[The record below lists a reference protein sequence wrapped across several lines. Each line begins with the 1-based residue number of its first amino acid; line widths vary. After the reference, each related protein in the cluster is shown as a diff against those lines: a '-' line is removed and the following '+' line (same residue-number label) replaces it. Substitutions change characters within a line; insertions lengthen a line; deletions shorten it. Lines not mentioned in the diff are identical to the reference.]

1 MNYNVNGFE
10 ARDFTQCDKELLLE
24 ILRIRNDPQVAQ
36 WMYSQNISQNAHF
49 GFVGGLLKEQSERYF
64 VILKDEQIYGV
75 GSLTRLHITHKHGH
89 LGIYTNKSLKVPNK
103 GKQIL
108 KIIEHIA
115 FVEFGL
121 HSIFLEV
128 MSENVRALKFY
139 EKYGYEE
146 CGFLRDYVYR
156 DSHYC
161 DVVVMSKK
169 NPAEAK
175 EQDALKSLAT
185 STSDCHASD
194 CLPHPLIVAELSAN
208 HGGSLAVA
216 KDSLRAIAKSGADA
230 VKLQTYTPDCLTL
243 DCDNEYFRI
252 KGTLWDNMN
261 LYELY
266 KQAQTPFSWHKEL
279 FALGRELGLVVFS
292 SPFSAK
298 GVEFLESLGCP
309 MYKIASFEVLDL
321 ELIECVAKCGKPV
334 ILSAGIASDDE
345 LGEAVEIC
353 KSNGVRDITLLLC
366 TSSYPA
372 SLESLELHKMP
383 LLGKKFGVKFGL
395 SDHTIGTL
403 APTLATAL
411 GASMIEK
418 HFILDSAIKS
428 ADSAFSLDSNGFS
441 ELVEQVRH
449 AKIALGNAP
458 YKDNAINNVSTA
470 PKSNTQKRGREFARS
485 IWVAKDI
492 KKGEVFSREN
502 IKVLRPNGEI
512 HPREYK
518 HILGKKAAKDL
529 VFGTPLRHENIQK
542 WVKTCAFEVKNL

>member
-1 MNYNVNGFE
+1 MNYNVDGFE
-10 ARDFTQCDKELLLE
+10 ARDFIQCDKELLLE

-36 WMYSQNISQNAHF
+36 WMYSESISQKAHF
-49 GFVGGLLKEQSERYF
+49 EFVGRLLKTQSERYF

-75 GSLTRLHITHKHGH
+75 GSLTRLHITHKHAH
-89 LGIYTNKSLKVPNK
+89 LGIYTNKSLKLPNK
-103 GKQIL
+103 GEQIL

-121 HSIFLEV
+121 HSMFLEV
-128 MSENVRALKFY
+128 MSENARALKFY

-146 CGFLRDYVYR
+146 CGFLRDYMYR
-156 DSHYC
+156 DSHYY

-169 NPAEAK
+169 NPTETK
-175 EQDALKSLAT
+175 KQDALKNFAI
-185 STSDCHASD
+185 STHNLLSPTKYSSDCHANH
-194 CLPHPLIVAELSAN
+194 CLPRPLIVAELSAN

-216 KDSLRAIAKSGADA
+216 KDSLRAIARSGADA

-292 SPFSAK
+292 SPFSPK
-298 GVEFLESLGCP
+298 GVEFLESLSCP
-309 MYKIASFEVLDL
+309 MYKIASFEVVDL

-383 LLGKKFGVKFGL
+383 LLGEKFGVKFGL

-418 HFILDSAIKS
+418 HFILDSSITS
-428 ADSAFSLDSNGFS
+428 ADSAFSLDSRGFS
-441 ELVEQVRH
+441 ELVEQVKS
-449 AKIALGNAP
+449 ANLALGNAP
-458 YKDNAINNVSTA
+458 YKDNAPKNVSTA
-470 PKSNTQKRGREFARS
+470 PKSNTQKSGREFARS

-502 IKVLRPNGEI
+502 IKVLRHSGEM

-518 HILGKKAAKDL
+518 YILGKKAAKDL
-529 VFGTPLRHENIQK
+529 AFGTPLQHENIQK
-542 WVKTCAFEVKNL
+542 